1 MRTTRTIRYTA
12 GLAAASLVLAGC
24 GGGDNGAAGD
34 GEVQPLTIH
43 ANDGNTHQAN
53 FNPFAS
59 AFLAGTRGF
68 IYEPLLIST
77 PMQPGEPIP
86 WLAESLEWNDEGTEV
101 TLTLREGVQWND
113 GEDFDAEDV
122 AFTFNMMIEHPST
135 NLSALPVESAEA
147 TDDHT
152 AVISFSETAFADEA
166 AIGNTVIVPE
176 HIWAD
181 LDEPTEFV
189 NEEDPVGTGPFELD
203 QLSDQLYILAKNEDY
218 WDADDIEVQE
228 IHYPALTGETLTT
241 TLAAGDLDW
250 SGGFI
255 SNIEDVF
262 INQDPENR
270 HNWYPGGG
278 QITVAMNHEEE
289 IFEDVEL
296 REALSAGIDR
306 EQISEVAMQGY
317 TPPSHPTGLPLP
329 TYDDAMASE
338 FEELAYEYDPDLANE
353 ILDEAGYEEGSDGI
367 RVAPDGTPLSWELAI
382 PSDWPDWVDISQ
394 LLEEQLAEIGIAVDP
409 QGISHEAYI
418 EARNNGNFE
427 LTMAAIP
434 VGLTPYDLYSQMM
447 SSEYAP
453 DDDSDAVNAN
463 FGRFYSDE
471 ADEALAQF
479 RNTEDDEEQQE
490 ALEELQRIAVEE
502 IPYLGLVQAPN
513 WFNYSTERWE
523 GFPNEDDPYAL
534 GAPFQAPDNAL
545 TIRELTPAE

>member
-534 GAPFQAPDNAL
+534 GAPFQSPDNAL